1 VETIVGIDLGTT
13 NSEVAIVR
21 DGKPV
26 VLSDEEGDPIFP
38 SAVGLDPQGR
48 LLVGRAARNQFVLA
62 PDRTVLSIKRKMGEE
77 TTVTLGA
84 QKYTPQ
90 EISAVILRALKQRAE
105 KALGH
110 EVKKAVITVPAF
122 FNEGQRAATRE
133 AGELA
138 GLEVVRI
145 INEPTA
151 AVLTYDPHPPEMERL
166 LVYDLGG
173 GTFDVSVAQVE
184 GGVVEILASHGDT
197 HLGGDDFDQRLL
209 DFVADRFL
217 AEHGIDLRDAPVSRS
232 RLLRAV
238 EDAKKSLSFDAVARI
253 EEEFIAEKKGVPLHL
268 KTDVDRRE
276 YEGLIEPL
284 LVKTLTC
291 LDQSLE
297 DARLQANQIDK
308 VVLVGGATRTPLVH
322 RLLQERL
329 GRPVHS
335 EIEPDLAVAM
345 GAAVQGG
352 LIAGV
357 EVGAVLVDI
366 TPHSLGIETLGTLNG
381 VPSVHHFAPI
391 IERNTPL
398 PATRTEIFSTVA
410 DGQEGADIRVF
421 QGEHEDTR
429 YDTLVGSFKIEG
441 LADVDAGNQIV
452 VRLDLDLSGILNVTA
467 TERLTG
473 LSRHVTIDN
482 AMERF
487 RTNQRTDAVD
497 RLEAIFET
505 AEGGPEAL
513 PAPQAPQP
521 EPAGKEGDL
530 TPSQRQAIE
539 SARDLVAKA
548 ERVLP
553 GANAE
558 DAAELKALLAD
569 LHAAVE
575 RREEEAIRKVAAE
588 VEDLVFYLED
598 E

>member
-1 VETIVGIDLGTT
+1 METILGIDLGTT

-21 DGKPV
+21 DGRPV
-26 VLSDEEGDPIFP
+26 VLSDDDGDPILP
-38 SAVGLDPQGR
+38 SVVGLDSQGR
-48 LLVGRAARNQFVLA
+48 LLVGRTARNQFVLA
-62 PDRTVLSIKRKMGEE
+62 PERTVNSIKRKMGEE
-77 TTVTLGA
+77 TTVTLGD

-90 EISAVILRALKQRAE
+90 EISAIILRTLKQRAE

-173 GTFDVSVAQVE
+173 GTFDVSIAQVE

-217 AEHGIDLRDAPVSRS
+217 TEHGIDLRELAVPRS

-238 EDAKKSLSFDAVARI
+238 EEAKKALSFDAIARI
-253 EEEFIAEKKGVPLHL
+253 EEEFITEKKGVPLHL
-268 KTDVDRRE
+268 KLEVDRRE
-276 YEGLIEPL
+276 YEDLIEPL
-284 LVKTLTC
+284 LSKTLTC
-291 LDQSLE
+291 VEQSLE
-297 DARLQANQIDK
+297 DAQLQASQIDK
-308 VVLVGGATRTPLVH
+308 VLLVGGATRTPLVH

-335 EIEPDLAVAM
+335 EIEPDLAVAL

-352 LIAGV
+352 LIAGI
-357 EVGAVLVDI
+357 EVGPVLVDI
-366 TPHSLGIETLGTLNG
+366 TPHTLGISTLGEFNG
-381 VPSVHHFAPI
+381 VPSVHFLAPI
-391 IERNTPL
+391 IERNTAL
-398 PATRTEIFSTVA
+398 PATRTEIFSTVS
-410 DGQEGADIRVF
+410 DGQKGADIRVF
-421 QGEHEDTR
+421 QGEEEDTR
-429 YDTLVGSFKIEG
+429 YNTLIGSVKIEG
-441 LADVDAGNQIV
+441 LAAVDAGNQIV
-452 VRLDLDLSGILNVTA
+452 VRLDLDLSGILKVTA

-473 LSRHVTIDN
+473 LSRRVTIDN

-487 RTNQRTDAVD
+487 RTRQRTDAVD
-497 RLEAIFET
+497 RLEAIFGT
-505 AEGGPEAL
+505 ADDAPDMPLAL
-513 PAPQAPQP
+513 GAPQP
-521 EPAGKEGDL
+521 EVIKDDL
-530 TPSQRQAIE
+530 TPAQRQAIQ
-539 SARDLVAKA
+539 SGLDLIAKA

-553 GANAE
+553 TANTE

-569 LHAAVE
+569 LRVAVE
-575 RREEEAIRKVAAE
+575 NRGEEDITAISSE

-598 E
+598 Q